1 MKYLLVNLELWKRSG
16 LGECRLIAFD
26 SSESS
31 RPEISIWP
39 MMYSFSYLSCRGVTI
54 IWNNIVMGWNLMICI
69 SEFKFLKNYSF
80 ILFSSFSLLH
90 SSSGWVTWNSSLPG
104 VYPATVLY
112 PSHCGSNRILVC
124 VYAQLYVTLQL
135 HGRSPP
141 GSSGYGTFQAR
152 RLEQIA
158 ISDSRG
164 SSQPSERTHIS
175 CSCCTGRHV
184 LYHCT
189 TWETTYRIL
198 RWPSVFPTL
207 WVRDL
212 QSLYFWNHPPN
223 FPGHFQIFQLEFN
236 EVNSANQFHL
246 EG

>member
-1 MKYLLVNLELWKRSG
+1 M
-16 LGECRLIAFD
+16 
-26 SSESS
+26 
-31 RPEISIWP
+31 
-39 MMYSFSYLSCRGVTI
+39 
-54 IWNNIVMGWNLMICI
+54 
-69 SEFKFLKNYSF
+69 F
-80 ILFSSFSLLH
+80 ILLLF
-90 SSSGWVTWNSSLPG
+90 
-104 VYPATVLY
+104 YIPATVVLIEY
-112 PSHCGSNRILVC
+112 SYVCMLSCMWLCNSMDVAHQAPLAMELSKQECWSRLPFPTPEDPPNPANEPTSLV
-124 VYAQLYVTLQL
+124 AAAL
-135 HGRSPP
+135 
-141 GSSGYGTFQAR
+141 A
-152 RLEQIA
+152 
-158 ISDSRG
+158 
-164 SSQPSERTHIS
+164 
-175 CSCCTGRHV
+175 RHV